1 MSSARSRARTF
12 SAAAAGLLLPLAL
25 AACSDGHQSTGGGEV
40 AKVDGKIS
48 LTYLQKQGDQEY
60 FVGEAAGAKAK
71 AAELGIDLK
80 VVNLGNDANKTVSE
94 AKAAIAQK
102 SNGLIVVVPDPA
114 VGPQVV
120 QTAKDAGV
128 ALLTSD
134 DQICTTGPDPTGCT
148 PENLVP
154 RIGFSGEQMGTEV
167 GKRAAEEFGR
177 SGWNP
182 AETRTI
188 SAWKQDVTV
197 CTSRV
202 KSAKAAFLSA
212 GGTGV
217 QNIDVAT
224 DNTPTGAQDRIA
236 AVVTANPNV
245 KHWVVWGCNDENV
258 QGGVTA
264 LENAGFKADNVIGVG
279 LGAYLACKNWGS
291 GKPSGMRAALFINGS
306 DVGALAVQTMYDKLK
321 NGKDLPKEAFAP
333 TTMVDA
339 ANWKASGVTC
349 S

>member
-1 MSSARSRARTF
+1 MLNARTRRL
-12 SAAAAGLLLPLAL
+12 SATAAAALILPLTL
-25 AACSDGHQSTGGGEV
+25 SACSDGSESGGGEV
-40 AKVDGKIS
+40 AKADGRIS
-48 LTYLQKQGDQEY
+48 ITYLQKQGDQEY

-71 AAELGIDLK
+71 AAELGVDLK
-80 VVNLGNDANKTVSE
+80 VVNLGNDANKTISE
-94 AKAAIAQK
+94 IQAAIAQK

-120 QTAKDAGV
+120 QAAKDAKV

-134 DQICTTGPDPTGCT
+134 DQICTNGPDPSVCAKD
-148 PENLVP
+148 NLVP
-154 RIGFSGEQMGTEV
+154 RIGFSGSQMGGEV
-167 GKRAAEEFGR
+167 GKRAAEEFAKA
-177 SGWNP
+177 GWNP

-197 CTSRV
+197 CGDRV
-202 KSAKAAFLSA
+202 KGAKEAFGA
-212 GGTGV
+212 TAPGV

-224 DNTPTGAQDRIA
+224 DNTPTGAQDKIA
-236 AVVTANPNV
+236 ATVTANPGV
-245 KHWVVWGCNDENV
+245 KNWVVWGCNDENV

-264 LENAGFKADNVIGVG
+264 LENAGIKADHVIGVG

-291 GKPSGMRAALFINGS
+291 GKPSGMKAALFINGK

-321 NGKDLPKEAFAP
+321 NAKDFPKEAFAP
-333 TTMVDA
+333 TTMVDPTT
-339 ANWKASGVTC
+339 WKSAGVTC